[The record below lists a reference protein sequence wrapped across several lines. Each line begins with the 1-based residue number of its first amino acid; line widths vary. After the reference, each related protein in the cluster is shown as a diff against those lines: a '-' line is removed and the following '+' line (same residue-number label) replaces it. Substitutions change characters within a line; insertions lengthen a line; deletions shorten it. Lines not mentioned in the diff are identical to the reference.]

1 MPYSKNV
8 DYKGGIILSD
18 RYYTITLDLDAEFLK
33 EEVQKLG
40 YEGTD
45 EQIERLADLIQEEA
59 GLFTWDYAEK
69 IIISTIEQ
77 MKENGTK
84 L

>member
-1 MPYSKNV
+1 V

>member
-1 MPYSKNV
+1 M